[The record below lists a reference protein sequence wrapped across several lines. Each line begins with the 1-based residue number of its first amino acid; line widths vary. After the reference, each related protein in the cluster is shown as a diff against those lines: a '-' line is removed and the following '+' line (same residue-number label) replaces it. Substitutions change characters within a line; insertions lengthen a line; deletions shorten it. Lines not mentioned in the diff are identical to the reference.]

1 MSKVGVR
8 LLRVTMSAWGIDS
21 EFFQRGLKLDPTGSG
36 AGYARIAVAARESR
50 PDAAAECW
58 RGSVLRGA

>member
-1 MSKVGVR
+1 
-8 LLRVTMSAWGIDS
+8 MSAWGIDS